1 MWDSYLTFT
10 MEGIPDHVHLQVDC
24 LPQQP
29 KGLMGRLSYHMTFSG
44 ESHKPKYCK

>member
-1 MWDSYLTFT
+1 MDVMT
-10 MEGIPDHVHLQVDC
+10 DHVHLQVDC

-29 KGLMGRLSYHMTFSG
+29 KGLIGRLSCHMTFSE